1 MEVGVNGKPRESEQ
15 KRVNVDK
22 RRKTMGYEYYMNP
35 PNAVKFSQIKTD
47 VEKGLIPSLTPFQE
61 IDIKPGQFFIDDSAG
76 NVLYMEKLP
85 DGVGFARTYYS
96 NYEWKILQKLM
107 RHYGFNVIVPA
118 MNNNLNNVAYEADD
132 FEGLDDYIGSGR
144 LNAVPEDYARV
155 YREGVGIILP
165 HDAPEDFAR
174 VFKEGVDTMPTPQI
188 LNVPEDYSRV
198 YKEGVIPA
206 PMPRMND
213 GAWGRKYRYIKY
225 RETNGKVSR
234 IQ

>member
-47 VEKGLIPSLTPFQE
+47 VEKGLIPSLTPFEE

-85 DGVGFARTYYS
+85 DGVGFFRTHYS

-107 RHYGFNVIVPA
+107 RHYGFNVVVPA
-118 MNNNLNNVAYEADD
+118 MNNNLNDIVYEADD
-132 FEGLDDYIGSGR
+132 FEGLEDFIGSGKF
-144 LNAVPEDYARV
+144 NAVPEDYASMFKN
-155 YREGVGIILP
+155 GVS
-165 HDAPEDFAR
+165 A
-174 VFKEGVDTMPTPQI
+174 
-188 LNVPEDYSRV
+188 
-198 YKEGVIPA
+198 IPA